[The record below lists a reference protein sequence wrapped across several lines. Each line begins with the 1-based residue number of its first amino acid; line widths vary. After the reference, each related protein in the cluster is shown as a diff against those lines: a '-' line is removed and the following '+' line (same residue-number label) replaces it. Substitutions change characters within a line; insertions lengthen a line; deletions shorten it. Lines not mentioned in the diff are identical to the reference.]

1 MISCMEEKMFDA
13 QDDAHLSDVLSYPVH
28 LHVIHVARRRL
39 ASKREWKITRIEQKK
54 KKHYRRQAPRSFFWR
69 NMSHFA
75 LMFMQHRITTVT
87 LFAKFL
93 LTGKNKFI

>member
-1 MISCMEEKMFDA
+1 MFDA

-28 LHVIHVARRRL
+28 LQVIHAARPRL
-39 ASKREWKITRIEQKK
+39 TSKREWKITRIEPKKK

-75 LMFMQHRITTVT
+75 LMFM
-87 LFAKFL
+87 
-93 LTGKNKFI
+93 